1 MLYAKILVKSVRVS
15 VRRYIRLNV
24 YFFIFFLLSLHKWC
38 TITLLHDLY

>member
-1 MLYAKILVKSVRVS
+1 MLHAKILVKSVRVS

-24 YFFIFFLLSLHKWC
+24 YFFIFFPSAIKWC